1 MNGDKDMRLEIHDL
15 SIEVVWKNIR
25 NIHLR
30 VYPPEGRVRIS
41 APVHMSLSDVRAFAI
56 SKMDWV
62 TKHRERV
69 SKIKPPLA
77 LRFVDGEEHLL
88 WGQRYPL
95 IITEKKAAPRVALE
109 GDAIHLQIR
118 PGSHSVITRATLLN
132 SWYRMLTQTALPA
145 LIAQWEPQMNVRA
158 KKLHVQKMKTRW
170 GSCNTRTHHIR
181 INSEL
186 AKKPPECLEYVVVH
200 ELVHLL
206 EPSHNRRFYA
216 LMDHF
221 LPDWKQVRARL
232 NHMS

>member
-1 MNGDKDMRLEIHDL
+1 MELNGV

-41 APVHMSLSDVRAFAI
+41 APIHMSPSAVHAFAV

-62 TKHRERV
+62 TKHRDRV
-69 SKIKPPLA
+69 SKIKTPPTHT
-77 LRFVDGEEHLL
+77 FVDGEEHLL
-88 WGQRYPL
+88 WGQRYRL
-95 IITEKKAAPRVALE
+95 KILEKKAAPRVSLE
-109 GDAIHLQIR
+109 EDSILLQIR
-118 PGSHSVITRATLLN
+118 PGSHSAVARATIMN
-132 SWYRMLTQTALPA
+132 VWYRMLIQAALPD
-145 LIAQWEPQMNVRA
+145 LVAQWEPRMNVHA

-216 LMDHF
+216 LMDQF
-221 LPDWKQVRARL
+221 LPNWKKVRARL
-232 NHMS
+232 NSSALSGDHEC